1 MRRGVLLGAL
11 LLPLAA
17 PAQSAGVRLPEKTT
31 VAHRAFGAERLAAAA
46 APPIP
51 ANFPPSSKALPP
63 PTASAAPS
71 ASPSPPPKPL
81 DPIGALLTGALP
93 TDGATDVVLIDWPAV
108 PGSPHVR
115 AATVV
120 RAAPAAIKS
129 VLLDAANYKKIV
141 PALIR
146 ADVARTKAGLPSVE
160 WEVEVPLFNLTGTL
174 VIHERPDG
182 ADIDLVEGDFSPG
195 KLSFTATPR
204 PAGGSTL
211 LVDAQLNI
219 KNAGWLIRKL
229 VNLSPAGE
237 PAALVA
243 ASYVTVRAVG
253 LRAENAG
260 SGGARRPGAT
270 PAPPPVWS
278 PSARA
283 LADEKLAALRAHG
296 AVALVGRTWSQRLAG
311 VAVATTVGVPT
322 PNALGRLRDPESWHA
337 FPGWRTVERR
347 QGPNGI
353 GAKVEDNLPFVDLE
367 ATWAAEPGDPL
378 RWTATDGVITGAR
391 LGWEIYPIDPRAN
404 AGAPTLMALMM
415 YPRLETTGRLARKAI
430 ASEPLLEHGLAVAVA
445 FADLTAMKTALE
457 STH

>member
-1 MRRGVLLGAL
+1 MRPGVLFGAL
-11 LLPLAA
+11 FLPLAA
-17 PAQSAGVRLPEKTT
+17 G
-31 VAHRAFGAERLAAAA
+31 A
-46 APPIP
+46 APPLP
-51 ANFPPSSKALPP
+51 ATFPPSSNAF
-63 PTASAAPS
+63 PS
-71 ASPSPPPKPL
+71 SPSPPASASSPSPKL
-81 DPIGALLTGALP
+81 DAVGALLTAALP
-93 TDGATDVVLIDWPAV
+93 ADGMADVVLIDWPGS
-108 PGSPHVR
+108 PGMPHVR
-115 AATVV
+115 AVTVV
-120 RAAPAAIKS
+120 GAAPAAIKT
-129 VLLDAANYKKIV
+129 VLLDGANYRKIV

-146 ADVARTKAGLPSVE
+146 ADVGRTQAGLPSVS
-160 WEVEVPLFNLTGTL
+160 WEVEVPLFNLSGTL

-182 ADIDLVEGDFSPG
+182 AEIDLVDGDFSPG
-195 KLSFTATPR
+195 KLIFTAISR

-219 KNAGWLIRKL
+219 RNAGWLIRRL
-229 VNLSPAGE
+229 VKLSPAGE

-243 ASYVTVRAVG
+243 ASYVTLRAVG
-253 LRAENAG
+253 LRAENTRV
-260 SGGARRPGAT
+260 GGARRPGAT

-311 VAVATTVGVPT
+311 VAVATTLGVPT

-337 FPGWRTVERR
+337 FPGWSTIEPR
-347 QGPNGI
+347 QGPHGV
-353 GAKVEDNLPFVDLE
+353 GAKVEDSLPFVDLE
-367 ATWAAEPGDPL
+367 ATWIAEPGTPL

-457 STH
+457 ATH